1 MATAYKILGN
11 SAPAATT
18 DTTLVT
24 GSTNGTIVSSF
35 TACNTSGTN
44 DSIRVALVPNGG
56 TLGTSNY
63 LYYGFT
69 VPANSTI
76 QETPG
81 WTLESGATLHVY
93 SNGGNVTFLATG
105 ATL

>member
-1 MATAYKILGN
+1 MATYKILGN
-11 SAPAATT
+11 SAPSATT

-35 TACNTSGTN
+35 TICNTSGSN
-44 DSIRVALVPNGG
+44 DTIRVALVPNGG

-63 LYYGFT
+63 VYYNFVIPTG
-69 VPANSTI
+69 STLH
-76 QETPG
+76 ETPG

-93 SNGGNVTFLATG
+93 STAGTSTFVATG
-105 ATL
+105 ITL

>member
-1 MATAYKILGN
+1 MAAYKILGN
-11 SAPAATT
+11 SAPSAAT

-24 GSTNGTIVSSF
+24 GSTNGTVVSSF
-35 TACNTSGTN
+35 AACNTNAAS
-44 DSIRVALVPNGG
+44 DVIRVALVPNGG

-63 LYYGFT
+63 VYYGFV

-93 SNGGNVTFLATG
+93 SVNGYSTFVATG
-105 ATL
+105 ITL